1 VRNWMVP
8 ARMTTEIQDAIIV
21 GGGPAGLSAAM
32 WLGRYQRS
40 VLLFDAGEPRNE
52 PAWAVHGYPGIVDP
66 SPLELRRRLQQQ
78 ALGEGVETVEG
89 EIVKIEGGKDAFTAY
104 SQDGQAHSARRVI
117 LAYGL
122 RDYLPDIEG
131 LDELYGTSVF
141 HCPDCD
147 GPSFADTHIGVV
159 GWDRYGAN
167 LALYLR
173 HWTPQVTLLLHGQEL
188 DLDEEQRGVVQ
199 ASGIEVVADPVLRVT
214 GHGGN
219 LTQAE
224 FADREPLRL
233 DALFFHLGSEPR
245 CELAEQLRCELD
257 EDGYVVVDKGQET
270 SVPGVHAVGD
280 ITGHPHL
287 ASIAAAEGVRA
298 ALAIHRSLLPSDR
311 NLG

>member
-1 VRNWMVP
+1 
-8 ARMTTEIQDAIIV
+8 MTDQEAWDAVVV
-21 GGGPAGLSAAM
+21 GGGPAGLSAAL
-32 WLGRYQRS
+32 WLGRYQRR
-40 VLLFDAGEPRNE
+40 VLVVDAGEPRNE

-78 ALGEGVETVEG
+78 ALGDGVEMHEG
-89 EIVKIEGGKDAFTAY
+89 EVIRVDGSKDDF
-104 SQDGQAHSARRVI
+104 SVQFPDGEILTARRVI

-122 RDYLPDIEG
+122 RDYLPEIAG
-131 LDELYGTSVF
+131 VPELYGTSVF

-147 GPSFADTHIGVV
+147 GPSFAGTHIGVV
-159 GWDRYGAN
+159 GWNRYGAN
-167 LALYLR
+167 QALYLR
-173 HWTPQVTLLLHGQEL
+173 HWTPQVTMLTSGRAL
-188 DLDEEQRGVVQ
+188 DLDVDDAEVVRS
-199 ASGIEVVADPVLRVT
+199 SGIEVVTEPVTRVV

-224 FADREPLRL
+224 FDGREPLRL

-257 EDGYVVVDKGQET
+257 DDGYVTVDKGQET
-270 SVPGVHAVGD
+270 STPGVHAIGD

-298 ALAIHRSLLPSDR
+298 ALTVHRSLLPPER
-311 NLG
+311 QIT

>member
-1 VRNWMVP
+1 
-8 ARMTTEIQDAIIV
+8 MTTEAWDAIVV
-21 GGGPAGLSAAM
+21 GGGPAGLSAAL
-32 WLGRYQRS
+32 WLGRYRRR

-78 ALGEGVETVEG
+78 ALGEGVEIRAGEVVEVEG
-89 EIVKIEGGKDAFTAY
+89 AKDAFTARTRTGDSY
-104 SQDGQAHSARRVI
+104 PTRRVI

-122 RDYLPDIEG
+122 RDHLPDIDG

-147 GPSFADTHIGVV
+147 GPSFADTRIGVV
-159 GWDRYGAN
+159 GWNRYGAR

-173 HWTPQVTLLLHGQEL
+173 HWSAQITLLTHGRTL
-188 DLDEEQRGVVQ
+188 DLDDHDTRVIRG
-199 ASGIEVVADPVLRVT
+199 SGIRIVTDAVLRVD

-224 FADREPLRL
+224 FADREPLRM

-245 CELAEQLRCELD
+245 CELGEQLRCDLD
-257 EDGYVVVDKGQET
+257 EDGYLTVDKGQET
-270 SVPGVHAVGD
+270 SVAGVHAAGD

-287 ASIAAAEGVRA
+287 ASIATAEGVRA
-298 ALAIHRSLLPSDR
+298 ALAIHRSLLPEER
-311 NLG
+311 ELG

>member
-1 VRNWMVP
+1 
-8 ARMTTEIQDAIIV
+8 MTTEPWDTIVV
-21 GGGPAGLSAAM
+21 GGGPAGLSAAL
-32 WLGRYQRS
+32 WLGRYQRR

-78 ALGEGVETVEG
+78 ALGEGAELRAG
-89 EIVKIEGGKDAFTAY
+89 EIVRIEGGKDAFTAHTH
-104 SQDGQAHSARRVI
+104 DGERHDARRII

-122 RDYLPDIEG
+122 RDYLPDIDGIE
-131 LDELYGTSVF
+131 ELYGTSVF

-147 GPSFADTHIGVV
+147 GPSFANTHIGVI
-159 GWDRYGAN
+159 GWERHGVR

-173 HWTPQVTLLLHGQEL
+173 HWTSQITLLTHGR
-188 DLDEEQRGVVQ
+188 DLEIDEADSQVVLGN
-199 ASGIEVVADPVLRVT
+199 GIHVVTGSITRVT

-219 LTQAE
+219 LTQVE
-224 FADREPLRL
+224 FDDREPLRI

-245 CELAEQLRCELD
+245 CELAEQLQCELD
-257 EDGYVVVDKGQET
+257 EEGYVVVDRGQET
-270 SVPGVHAVGD
+270 SVPGVHAIGD

-298 ALAIHRSLLPSDR
+298 ALGIHRSLLPPER
-311 NLG
+311 ELG